1 MGCTEVY
8 AGGECKGYDVL
19 YWDLIDRLKGLLG
32 FDRVVTEEGE
42 VRRYSQDAFTPSRA
56 FDAAPLLD
64 RRGDVLVRP
73 KTTEEVSW
81 VVRVA
86 KDFGAPVIPYGGGT
100 GVMGGVTPLRGG
112 VIVDMGLMNGILEVS
127 PQDMTATAEAGVIL
141 EDLASALSEKG
152 LMLGHD
158 PWSVP
163 IATVG
168 GAISTNGVGYRAA
181 AVGPMGAQVLGL
193 EVVTPTGEVISTR
206 SVPKTSGGP
215 NLNHLFIG
223 SEGAFGIITRA
234 TLRVY
239 RQPEERVFSTFR
251 FQTFEDGF
259 GALTEM
265 FALGLRPAVVD
276 LADDFEGIHLYMVF
290 EGYRELVEAQRRR
303 SAEICGGR
311 KGRDMGPTEAI
322 LYWDTR
328 YQVAEAWRDGGA
340 DGSRGRGRSF
350 DYLHVALPASKVLE
364 YRLKCEAIFRK
375 YDVRAT
381 EFAIWTEPELF
392 SMVLVP
398 GTDTKPGDMPKAVDE
413 ALRLAQDMGGIM
425 EYCHGVGVKLAH
437 LLPREMGKGLDVA
450 RAIKMTLDP
459 QNIMNP
465 GKLGM

>member
-1 MGCTEVY
+1 M
-8 AGGECKGYDVL
+8 L
-19 YWDLIDRLKGLLG
+19 YWDLIDRLKGLLEPS
-32 FDRVVTEEGE
+32 RVVTDEEE
-42 VRRYSQDAFTPSRA
+42 VRRHSRDALTPSRA
-56 FDAAPLLD
+56 FDAAPLLE
-64 RRGDVLVRP
+64 RRADVLVRP
-73 KTTEEVSW
+73 EITEEVAW
-81 VVRVA
+81 VVKACRE
-86 KDFGAPVIPYGGGT
+86 FRAPVIPYGGGT
-100 GVMGGVTPLRGG
+100 GVMGGLVPLRGG
-112 VIVDMGLMNGILEVS
+112 VIVDLGLMNGILDVN
-127 PQDMTATAEAGVIL
+127 PDDMTATAQAGVIL

-168 GAISTNGVGYRAA
+168 GAIATNGVGYRAA

-193 EVVTPTGEVISTR
+193 EVVMPTGDVIATR
-206 SVPKTSGGP
+206 SVPKTSAGP

-223 SEGAFGIITRA
+223 SEGVFGIITKA

-251 FQTFEDGF
+251 FQTFEEGF

-290 EGYRELVEAQRRR
+290 EGYRELVDAQRRR
-303 SAEICGGR
+303 SAEICLSR
-311 KGRDMGPTEAI
+311 KGRDMGPTEASI
-322 LYWDTR
+322 YWDTR
-328 YQVAEAWRDGGA
+328 YRVAEAYRDSMAESNGGDTA
-340 DGSRGRGRSF
+340 RPPGRSF
-350 DYLHVALPASKVLE
+350 DYLHVALPVSKVLD
-364 YRLKCEAIFRK
+364 YRLRCEAIFRK
-375 YDVRAT
+375 YDVRGT

-398 GTDTKPGDMPKAVDE
+398 GTDTRDEDMPKAVEE
-413 ALRLAQDMGGIM
+413 ALTLAQDMGGIM

-437 LLPREMGKGLDVA
+437 LLPREMGNGLEVA
-450 RAIKMTLDP
+450 RAMKMTLDP

-465 GKLGM
+465 GKLAL

>member
-1 MGCTEVY
+1 M
-8 AGGECKGYDVL
+8 L
-19 YWDLIDRLKGLLG
+19 YWDLIERLKGLLEPS
-32 FDRVVTEEGE
+32 RVVTEEAE
-42 VRRYSQDAFTPSRA
+42 VRRYSQDALTPSRA
-56 FDAAPLLD
+56 FDAAPLLE

-73 KTTEEVSW
+73 KSSEEVSW

-86 KDFGAPVIPYGGGT
+86 REFAAPVIPYGGGT
-100 GVMGGVTPLRGG
+100 GVMGGITPLRGG
-112 VIVDMGLMNGILEVS
+112 IIVDLGLMNGIVEIS
-127 PQDMTATAEAGVIL
+127 PQDMTATVEAGVIL
-141 EDLASALSEKG
+141 EDLGSALAEQG

-193 EVVTPTGEVISTR
+193 EVVMPSGDVISTR
-206 SVPKTSGGP
+206 SVPKTSSGP

-223 SEGAFGIITRA
+223 SEGVFGIITRA

-239 RQPEERVFSTFR
+239 REPEERVFSTFR

-276 LADDFEGIHLYMVF
+276 LADDFEGVHLYMVF
-290 EGYRELVEAQRRR
+290 EGFRELVEAQRRR
-303 SAEICGGR
+303 SAEICAGC
-311 KGRDMGPTEAI
+311 KGRDMGPTEASI
-322 LYWDTR
+322 YWDTR
-328 YQVAEAWRDGGA
+328 YRVAEAYRDSLAHSPEGEA
-340 DGSRGRGRSF
+340 SRSPGRSF
-350 DYLHVALPASKVLE
+350 DYLHVALPVSKVLE
-364 YRLKCEAIFRK
+364 YRLQCESIFRK
-375 YDVRAT
+375 YDVRGT

-398 GTDTKPGDMPKAVDE
+398 GTDTRPEDMPKAVEE
-413 ALRLAQDMGGIM
+413 ALTLAQDMGGIM

-437 LLPREMGKGLDVA
+437 LLPREMGGSLEVV
-450 RAIKMTLDP
+450 RAMKMALDP

-465 GKLGM
+465 GKLAL